1 LICPGVSLPASPGE
15 DDADGGLTKQGV
27 FMPRVNLETLLAA
40 GSHFGHL
47 TRRWNPKMKEF
58 IFMERNGI
66 HIIDLKKSQVKIDVA
81 FDAIKKIVEDGEEIL
96 FVGTKKQ
103 AKEIIK
109 GEAKRC
115 GQFFITDRWLGG
127 TLTNFGTIKK
137 SIKHMKNLDKMSSDG
152 TYEKITKKEIL
163 HIEREKEKMKKVLDG
178 IEEMKRLPGLIF
190 IVDTKKEQ
198 IAVQEARKLNIPI
211 VAIVDTNSDP
221 TIIDY
226 PIPANDDAAKSISII
241 SRIIADAVVEGSQKL
256 KKQQA
261 EQEAIA
267 EAEKAAEI
275 VEEEK
280 SKKQAE
286 KTKKEA
292 DTKSSAK
299 ETSEKTEKEDKKAKK
314 EETAETE
321 SE

>member
-1 LICPGVSLPASPGE
+1 
-15 DDADGGLTKQGV
+15 
-27 FMPRVNLETLLAA
+27 
-40 GSHFGHL
+40 
-47 TRRWNPKMKEF
+47 
-58 IFMERNGI
+58 
-66 HIIDLKKSQVKIDVA
+66 
-81 FDAIKKIVEDGEEIL
+81 VEDGEEVL

-109 GEAKRC
+109 GEARRC

-163 HIEREKEKMKKVLDG
+163 HIEREKEKMKKVLSG
-178 IEEMKRLPGLIF
+178 IEEMKRLPGVIF

-261 EQEAIA
+261 EQDAIT

-275 VEEEK
+275 VEKQE
-280 SKKQAE
+280 SKKPAE

-292 DTKSSAK
+292 GTRSSAK
-299 ETSEKTEKEDKKAKK
+299 ETSQKTEKEDKKAKK

-321 SE
+321 NE

>member
-1 LICPGVSLPASPGE
+1 
-15 DDADGGLTKQGV
+15 
-27 FMPRVNLETLLAA
+27 MPRVNLETLLAA

-58 IFMERNGI
+58 IFMERSGI
-66 HIIDLKKSQVKIDVA
+66 HIIDLKKSQVKIDAA
-81 FDAIKKIVEDGEEIL
+81 FDAIKKVVEDGEEVL

-109 GEAKRC
+109 GEARRC

-163 HIEREKEKMKKVLDG
+163 HIEREKEKMKKVLSG
-178 IEEMKRLPGLIF
+178 IEEMKRLPGVIF

-261 EQEAIA
+261 EQDAIT

-275 VEEEK
+275 VEKQE
-280 SKKQAE
+280 SKKPAE

-292 DTKSSAK
+292 GTRSSAK
-299 ETSEKTEKEDKKAKK
+299 ETSQKTEKEDKKAKK

-321 SE
+321 NE

>member
-1 LICPGVSLPASPGE
+1 
-15 DDADGGLTKQGV
+15 
-27 FMPRVNLETLLAA
+27 MPRVNLETLLAA

-66 HIIDLKKSQVKIDVA
+66 HIIDLKKSQVRIDEA
-81 FDAIKKIVEDGEEIL
+81 FDAIKKIVEDGEEVL

-178 IEEMKRLPGLIF
+178 IEEMKRLPGVIF

-198 IAVQEARKLNIPI
+198 IAVKEARKLNIPI

-241 SRIIADAVVEGSQKL
+241 SRVIADAVVEGSQKL

-275 VEEEK
+275 VEKEE
-280 SKKQAE
+280 SKKPDE

-292 DTKSSAK
+292 GTKSSVK
-299 ETSEKTEKEDKKAKK
+299 ETSKKTEKEDKKAKK

>member
-1 LICPGVSLPASPGE
+1 
-15 DDADGGLTKQGV
+15 
-27 FMPRVNLETLLAA
+27 MPRVNLETLLAA

-66 HIIDLKKSQVKIDVA
+66 HIIDLKKSQVKIDAA
-81 FDAIKKIVEDGEEIL
+81 FDAIKKVVEDGEDVL

-115 GQFFITDRWLGG
+115 EQFFITDRWLGG

-152 TYEKITKKEIL
+152 TYEKISKKEIL

-198 IAVQEARKLNIPI
+198 IAVKEARKLNIPI

-256 KKQQA
+256 KKQHA

-267 EAEKAAEI
+267 EAEKAAVI
-275 VEEEK
+275 VEEQE
-280 SKKQAE
+280 SKKPAE
-286 KTKKEA
+286 KTKKE
-292 DTKSSAK
+292 DT
-299 ETSEKTEKEDKKAKK
+299 TYDKQICSFQY
-314 EETAETE
+314 EETELFNF
-321 SE
+321 

>member
-1 LICPGVSLPASPGE
+1 VSPDKDE
-15 DDADGGLTKQGV
+15 ADGGLTKQGV

-66 HIIDLKKSQVKIDVA
+66 HIIDLKKTQNKIDNA
-81 FDAIKKIVEDGEEIL
+81 YDSLQKIVEDGEDVL

-109 GEAKRC
+109 TEAKRC
-115 GQFFITDRWLGG
+115 GMYFITDRWLGG

-152 TYEKITKKEIL
+152 TYEKISKKEIL
-163 HIEREKEKMKKVLDG
+163 QIEREKEKMKKVLDG
-178 IEEMKRLPGLIF
+178 IEEMKRLPGAIF

-198 IAVQEARKLNIPI
+198 IAVNEAKKLNIPI
-211 VAIVDTNSDP
+211 FAIVDTNSDP
-221 TIIDY
+221 TIIDF

-241 SRIIADAVVEGSQKL
+241 SRTMADAVAEGSQKV
-256 KKQQA
+256 KEQQSV
-261 EQEAIA
+261 EQAV
-267 EAEKAAEI
+267 KA
-275 VEEEK
+275 EEK
-280 SKKQAE
+280 PEIEEKKVEKKPSKK
-286 KTKKEA
+286 
-292 DTKSSAK
+292 KS
-299 ETSEKTEKEDKKAKK
+299 EEKTEGE
-314 EETAETE
+314 
-321 SE
+321 

>member
-1 LICPGVSLPASPGE
+1 
-15 DDADGGLTKQGV
+15 
-27 FMPRVNLETLLAA
+27 MPRVNLETLLAA

-66 HIIDLKKSQVKIDVA
+66 HIIDLKKTQAKIDIA
-81 FDAIKKIVEDGEEIL
+81 YDALEKVVEDGEEVL

-109 GEAKRC
+109 TEAKRC
-115 GQFFITDRWLGG
+115 GMYFITDRWLGG

-137 SIKHMKNLDKMSSDG
+137 SIRQMKNLEKMSTDG

-178 IEEMKRLPGLIF
+178 IEEMKRLPGAIF

-198 IAVQEARKLNIPI
+198 IAVKEAKKLNIPI
-211 VAIVDTNSDP
+211 FAIVDTNSDP

-241 SRIIADAVVEGSQKL
+241 SRTIADSVIEGSL
-256 KKQQA
+256 KVK
-261 EQEAIA
+261 
-267 EAEKAAEI
+267 EKR
-275 VEEEK
+275 
-280 SKKQAE
+280 SL
-286 KTKKEA
+286 
-292 DTKSSAK
+292 
-299 ETSEKTEKEDKKAKK
+299 EDS
-314 EETAETE
+314 ETE
-321 SE
+321 SEKESETKSEKESETKSETKEISEKESKMKRSEEPVEDEP